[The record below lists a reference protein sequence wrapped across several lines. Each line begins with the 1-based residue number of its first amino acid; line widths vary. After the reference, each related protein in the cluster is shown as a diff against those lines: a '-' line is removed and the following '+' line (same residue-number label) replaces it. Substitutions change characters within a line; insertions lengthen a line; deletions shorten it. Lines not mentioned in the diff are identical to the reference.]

1 MSYNLITNNGTII
14 WDNPESFTTEM
25 FYETNDFKLI
35 PYNNDVY
42 SILWLSVRSDNLSK
56 INNHYVLSDGSLY
69 YNQAAIIDKSV
80 KSISDLQVL
89 NKGNYCLA
97 NYRLN
102 KYYIEYKSAAGG
114 LQSSASNESR
124 GLRSTASNPKGFSY
138 EVKSLYAYKIP
149 SEPVFTDDPL
159 QPPATLSC
167 CNYPNPFNPETTISF
182 EIPKTDNVSLQI
194 YNLKGQLIRTLV
206 NDYLP
211 AGKQSIVW
219 NGTDNNNQP
228 VASGVYLYK
237 IKTGKCTKSAKMLL
251 LK

>member
-1 MSYNLITNNGTII
+1 MYKTWFITDFNISYYIFWYNILFLHIKKTKTI
-14 WDNPESFTTEM
+14 NYLGQKTKTKKFTEEENT
-25 FYETNDFKLI
+25 
-35 PYNNDVY
+35 
-42 SILWLSVRSDNLSK
+42 
-56 INNHYVLSDGSLY
+56 
-69 YNQAAIIDKSV
+69 IDSW
-80 KSISDLQVL
+80 
-89 NKGNYCLA
+89 
-97 NYRLN
+97 
-102 KYYIEYKSAAGG
+102 KYYIEYKGAAEG

-237 IKTGKCTKSAKMLL
+237 IKTGKYNKSAKMLL